1 VLKATQVH
9 TISKFSREMIVSK
22 YDVSPHSVHLVPAG
36 IDLQRFRSDHRDE
49 AVRFVKSKYDLKDFL
64 LSVGRLEPRKNHI
77 GLIEAFA
84 RVKKTNRKLGPLV
97 IIGQQDF
104 GFQHFLKRITEL
116 GLEQDIRV
124 LSNVPDSDLP
134 SFYRAADIFIYP
146 SFAEGFGIPVLEAM
160 ACGTPVITSDRTAMP
175 EIVGNGG
182 LLVDP
187 CSVDSMATAL
197 QRLVED
203 RTLAERLSTV
213 GVEIAKQWSWEN
225 AAQKYLAALA
235 QME

>member
-1 VLKATQVH
+1 
-9 TISKFSREMIVSK
+9 
-22 YDVSPHSVHLVPAG
+22 
-36 IDLQRFRSDHRDE
+36 
-49 AVRFVKSKYDLKDFL
+49 
-64 LSVGRLEPRKNHI
+64 
-77 GLIEAFA
+77 
-84 RVKKTNRKLGPLV
+84 
-97 IIGQQDF
+97 
-104 GFQHFLKRITEL
+104 
-116 GLEQDIRV
+116 
-124 LSNVPDSDLP
+124 
-134 SFYRAADIFIYP
+134 
-146 SFAEGFGIPVLEAM
+146 
-160 ACGTPVITSDRTAMP
+160 MP

>member
-1 VLKATQVH
+1 
-9 TISKFSREMIVSK
+9 
-22 YDVSPHSVHLVPAG
+22 
-36 IDLQRFRSDHRDE
+36 
-49 AVRFVKSKYDLKDFL
+49 VRFVKSKYDLKDFL